1 MNKVIVTAF
10 EPFGI
15 IPTNSSLE
23 ILKVL
28 PKDYQKVVLPVSYHK
43 CDTLLKNLLLEQ
55 KPDYLLL
62 LGQAQNRRTISLE
75 QGAINLINTPTRD
88 NDGNF
93 YLNQFIKE
101 EGHAGYFNTIQASE
115 LVEKLA
121 STYPISLSY
130 SAGVYV
136 CNYAFYL
143 ALYYVNKFKL
153 PTKVGFIHFPLYH
166 HQTED
171 DSLALEL
178 DTMVQ
183 ATNHIIQLL
192 LNKQKTTL

>member
-1 MNKVIVTAF
+1 MNKIVVTAF

-23 ILKVL
+23 ILKTL
-28 PKDYQKVVLPVSYHK
+28 SEDYQKIVLPVSYEK
-43 CDTLLKNLLLEQ
+43 CDTLLKDILLNQ
-55 KPDYLLL
+55 KPDYLIL
-62 LGQAQNRRTISLE
+62 LGQAQNRHTISLE

-88 NDGNF
+88 NDGKF
-93 YLNQFIKE
+93 YLNKIIKE
-101 EGHAGYFNTIQASE
+101 DGNDGYFNTIDASR
-115 LVEKLA
+115 LVEELA

-143 ALYYVNKFKL
+143 ALYYVSKL
-153 PTKVGFIHFPLYH
+153 NLSTKIGFIHFPLYQ

-171 DSLALEL
+171 SLPTLEL
-178 DTMVQ
+178 DTMVK
-183 ATNHIIQLL
+183 ATNHILQLL
-192 LNKQKTTL
+192 LKK